1 MPVQAEKKNPL
12 IFAIGGANGGVGK
25 SMVCSN
31 LAIQFAKEGL
41 QVALIDLDFGAAN
54 LHTIFGIS
62 KPKHGWAQYFEDPSQ
77 CLRSF
82 FSPTSQ
88 EGLSLLAASGFVPEM
103 ADLESSTKKD
113 LIKKIKAL
121 QLDAVFLD
129 LGAGSS
135 KDMVDFFSIADF
147 KLLVTTSE
155 PTALMNNF
163 EFIKNVL
170 YRSLKRLY
178 KGQPQLLD
186 LLDCFKNNSKIS
198 LQKLIDEV
206 SKVDVW
212 QAENTQSLC
221 KDLSIFIV
229 FNQIRKMEEAQTS
242 YRLKKVCQKQ
252 LNLDL
257 KYPGFVFFNEDI
269 AACVQKMLPISLVHP
284 NSITTRIF
292 ARMANNLM
300 HDSQVQSISEK
311 SLLAKAWAHLDQDFK
326 KNKAEGKKRLLS
338 R

>member
-1 MPVQAEKKNPL
+1 MPTQTEKKSPL
-12 IFAIGGANGGVGK
+12 IFAIGGAKGGVGK

-41 QVALIDLDFGAAN
+41 QVALLDLDFGAAN

-62 KPKHGWAQYFEDPSQ
+62 KPKHGWAEYFEDPSLS
-77 CLRSF
+77 LRSF

-88 EGLSLLAASGFVPEM
+88 KNLSLLAASGFVPEM
-103 ADLESSTKKD
+103 ADLEGSTKTD
-113 LIKKIKAL
+113 LIKKIKNL
-121 QLDAVFLD
+121 QVDAVFLD

-135 KDMVDFFSIADF
+135 KDMVDFFSIANY

-163 EFIKNVL
+163 EFVKNVL

-178 KGQPQLLD
+178 QGQPKLLALLD
-186 LLDCFKNNSKIS
+186 QFKKNSS
-198 LQKLIDEV
+198 ASTQKLIDEV
-206 SKVDVW
+206 TKVDAW
-212 QAENTQSLC
+212 QAENTQALC
-221 KDLSIFIV
+221 QDLSIFVV

-242 YRLKKVCQKQ
+242 FRLKKVCQKQ
-252 LNLDL
+252 LGLDL
-257 KYPGFVFFNEDI
+257 RYPGFVFFNEDI

-292 ARMANNLM
+292 ARMAHNLM
-300 HDSQVQSISEK
+300 HDSKVQSESEQ

-326 KNKAEGKKRLLS
+326 KNKAEGKKRLL
-338 R
+338 RR